1 MQELTLA
8 HNLIID
14 EMQKISHLTR
24 EGCDAKLGMLRACR
38 IINQLQAQLTREIAQ
53 EYADR

>member
-53 EYADR
+53 EYAD

>member
-1 MQELTLA
+1 MQELTMA

-24 EGCDAKLGMLRACR
+24 EGYDHKLGMLRACK
-38 IINQLQAQLTREIAQ
+38 IINQLQLKLTREIAQ
-53 EYADR
+53 SYAN